1 MKVITVV
8 LLKVSVMFLNS
19 FLHGSSLLEMKGQF
33 EDKVR
38 Q

>member
-19 FLHGSSLLEMKGQF
+19 FLHGSSLLEIKGQF